1 MGFAVDLLSR
11 AAQRLGYRLAPAEA
25 PDSALYVLHQYKDAS
40 GEFDYARY
48 RRVQTEGNRRKIET
62 VWVQRENIVFLA
74 ALIRER
80 MPVPTFGLC
89 HGTRRGL
96 EQQWFG
102 EELGC
107 PVLGT
112 EISDT
117 ATQFPD
123 TIQWDFHEAKDE
135 WLGAADFVYSN
146 SFDHAHDPEKALGS
160 WMRCLKPG
168 GLCILEHS
176 TRHGPEGASEL
187 DPFGA
192 DLFVLPYLVLRW
204 GRGRYAVRELLD
216 APRSK
221 SRNFT
226 TRFLVLMNG

>member
-1 MGFAVDLLSR
+1 MGFAVDLLELT
-11 AAQRLGYRLAPAEA
+11 AGRLGYRLLPAEA
-25 PDSALYVLHQYKDAS
+25 PESALYVLHQYKDAQ
-40 GEFDYARY
+40 GGFDYARY
-48 RRVQTEGNRRKIET
+48 RQIQTEGNRRKIET
-62 VWVQRENIVFLA
+62 VWVQRENVDFLA
-74 ALIRER
+74 GYIRSR
-80 MPVPTFGLC
+80 IPAPTFGLC

-96 EQQWFG
+96 EQQWFR
-102 EELGC
+102 EALGC

-117 ATQFPD
+117 AAQFPD
-123 TIQWDFHEAKDE
+123 TIQWDFHEVKEE

-146 SFDHAHDPEKALGS
+146 SFDHAHDPRKALDG

-168 GLCILEHS
+168 GLCLLEHS

-204 GRGRYAVRELLD
+204 GQGRYAVRELLD
-216 APRSK
+216 APKSK
-221 SRNFT
+221 SKNFT

>member
-1 MGFAVDLLSR
+1 MGFAVDLLGRVAS
-11 AAQRLGYRLAPAEA
+11 RLGYRLLPAAA
-25 PDSALYVLHQYKDAS
+25 PDNALFVLHRYKDAK

-48 RRVQTEGNRRKIET
+48 RQIQTEGNRRKLET
-62 VWVQRENIVFLA
+62 VWVQRENVDFLA
-74 ALIRER
+74 AYIRQR
-80 MPVPTFGLC
+80 IGAPAFGLC

-96 EQQWFG
+96 EQQWFR
-102 EELGC
+102 EALGC
-107 PVLGT
+107 RVLGT

-117 ATQFPD
+117 AAQFPD
-123 TIQWDFHEAKDE
+123 TIQWDFHEVKEE

-146 SFDHAHDPEKALGS
+146 SFDHAHDPQQALGS

-168 GLCILEHS
+168 GLCLLEHS

-204 GRGRYAVRELLD
+204 GQGRYAVRELLD
-216 APRSK
+216 APKSK
-221 SRNFT
+221 SKNFS
-226 TRFLVLMNG
+226 TRFLVLMNA